1 MNIALGLAALTAVAT
16 ALGGILALKSKDRLH
31 LVLGLSAGLLLGLVA
46 FELLPE
52 SFSHDAGEFLNVP
65 ITAVALIG
73 GFMALHLFEKF
84 SGSHEPAESEYG
96 SEHRHAGNVAGTL
109 GAIAMAG
116 HVLIDGIAIGVAF
129 QVSNEL
135 GIAVFVAV
143 LVHAFSDGLNTVSL
157 LIKSGNW
164 TKRAILLLAVDAVA
178 RVGGA
183 AIGSSIAL
191 NDDYIAIYL
200 ALFAGILIYLA
211 TSHILPEAH
220 SRHSSR
226 WTLATTVAGVL
237 IMWALVS
244 QIHSSDIHA
253 HDHGDSA
260 SHSDEHGSEKDHD
273 HDKDGH
279 DDATNGPHDSHKED
293 GDHDHDHEDD
303 HNH

>member
-1 MNIALGLAALTAVAT
+1 MSIALGLAALTAIAT
-16 ALGGILALKSKDRLH
+16 ALGGLLALKSRDRLH

-52 SFSHDAGEFLNVP
+52 AFSHDAGEFLNVP

-84 SGSHEPAESEYG
+84 SGGHEPAESEYG

-109 GAIAMAG
+109 GALAMAG
-116 HVLIDGIAIGVAF
+116 HVLIDGIALGVAF

-200 ALFAGILIYLA
+200 ALFAGVLIYLA

-226 WTLATTVAGVL
+226 WTLATTIAGVL
-237 IMWALVS
+237 VMWGLVS
-244 QIHSSDIHA
+244 QIHSSDLHA

-260 SHSDEHGSEKDHD
+260 SHSEADGSKEH
-273 HDKDGH
+273 
-279 DDATNGPHDSHKED
+279 D
-293 GDHDHDHEDD
+293 GDHTKNHSHDEKDGLHETHEDDSDHDHEDD
-303 HNH
+303 HDH

>member
-1 MNIALGLAALTAVAT
+1 MSIALGLAALTAIAT
-16 ALGGILALKSKDRLH
+16 ALGGLLALKSRDRLH

-52 SFSHDAGEFLNVP
+52 AFSHDAGEFLNVP

-84 SGSHEPAESEYG
+84 SGGHEPAESEYG

-109 GAIAMAG
+109 GALAMAG
-116 HVLIDGIAIGVAF
+116 HVLIDGIALGVAF

-164 TKRAILLLAVDAVA
+164 TKRVILLLAVDAVA

-200 ALFAGILIYLA
+200 ALFAGVLIYLA

-226 WTLATTVAGVL
+226 WTLATTIAGVL
-237 IMWALVS
+237 VMWGLVS
-244 QIHSSDIHA
+244 QIHSSDLHA

-260 SHSDEHGSEKDHD
+260 SHSEDHD
-273 HDKDGH
+273 
-279 DDATNGPHDSHKED
+279 SKEHD
-293 GDHDHDHEDD
+293 GDHTKNHSHDEKDGLHETHEDDSDHDHEDD
-303 HNH
+303 HDH